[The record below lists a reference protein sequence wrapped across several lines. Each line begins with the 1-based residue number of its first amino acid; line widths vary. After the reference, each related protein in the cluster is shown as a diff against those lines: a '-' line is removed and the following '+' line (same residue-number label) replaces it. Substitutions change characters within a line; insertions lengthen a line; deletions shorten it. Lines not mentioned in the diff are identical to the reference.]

1 MKLWQRKS
9 LQVVALVGLWHLPGV
24 AFKKGKWQTEKDPT
38 NGEKGVREKYAK
50 D

>member
-24 AFKKGKWQTEKDPT
+24 AFKKEK
-38 NGEKGVREKYAK
+38 
-50 D
+50 